1 MVLAL
6 VLSCS
11 TPNWGLLNRLHMS
24 KQCESYSYSPNLSFE
39 VSYPPPNPN
48 ELRRQ
53 RHLVAKM

>member
-1 MVLAL
+1 
-6 VLSCS
+6 
-11 TPNWGLLNRLHMS
+11 LHMS
-24 KQCESYSYSPNLSFE
+24 KQCESYTCSPNLSFE